1 MRSPEGLLGCAH
13 SLIEIWLH
21 THRGIGTSAEEFFVV
36 VVGISQEDPIFGKQG
51 GKLEMSAQGLQ
62 GDDKVAGFLGW
73 VGRAAREP
81 GVESEVSICVRVGQ
95 R

>member
-1 MRSPEGLLGCAH
+1 MASHTEILGLLLKNFLLLLELARR
-13 SLIEIWLH
+13 IP
-21 THRGIGTSAEEFFVV
+21 A
-36 VVGISQEDPIFGKQG
+36 QFGKQG
-51 GKLEMSAQGLQ
+51 GKLEMSTGGLQ

-73 VGRAAREP
+73 MGRAAREP